1 MSSASARTL
10 QIAWREYQRKL
21 EEEGRQRW
29 VLVPA
34 YYAYRKRD
42 IDYRPAYCYASV
54 QLRDFSA
61 KIHWLRIEVQQFHL
75 LIFPLEDK

>member
-21 EEEGRQRW
+21 EEEERQRW

-42 IDYRPAYCYASV
+42 IDYRPAYCYASD

-61 KIHWLRIEVQQFHL
+61 TSHWLRSGAQQLHL
-75 LIFPLEDK
+75 LIFPLEDE